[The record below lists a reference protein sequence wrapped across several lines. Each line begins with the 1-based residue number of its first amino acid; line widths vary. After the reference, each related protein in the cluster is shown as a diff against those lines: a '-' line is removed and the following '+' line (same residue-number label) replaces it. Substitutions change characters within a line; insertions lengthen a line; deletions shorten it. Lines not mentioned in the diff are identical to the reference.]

1 MNITINNIKKQILE
15 YKQQQD
21 WVNYLSLGN
30 DLANAYSTKA
40 RFQEAANLL
49 NELESKIPLIDD
61 PKKDIIKVNWHSN
74 WGYYY
79 SNLGFFK
86 NALSWHELAQKYA
99 IAHITDPYL
108 LAKTSINLGR
118 CWTEFQEFDKASRYF
133 EIALSHIDEVAD
145 FPTKIFLETAT
156 NINLAFFYSKKMGKE
171 KQLDFAQKSVGL
183 IEQYKDET
191 DSAWKSLHSI
201 SAFAFNN
208 LGHALV
214 KNEEYTEAL
223 LYYRQTLPLWEN
235 TPQELAKL
243 YLNIGDCYGKM
254 SNPAKQ
260 YAYYQKGLETW
271 IYTSSTENP
280 NITQAFYKLAA
291 YHLQQQEYEIAL
303 VLIQESI
310 KILIDDFSDD
320 NVYHNPTIQTHSAS
334 FHLLTMLS
342 FKAEILINKFE
353 HQHKLVDLKAG
364 LSTYFTT
371 MEVIDHLLKGL
382 RMESSRFSLAHK
394 TRDIFDKALSTLEKY
409 GDKLPKSQVENA
421 AYQFMERS
429 HAASLKLAISHTIA
443 KVQSD
448 ISPTLKAKEHK
459 LFHSFIESS
468 IQLQRANTDSMARL
482 KEKHLYNIRAL
493 ERLIENMEQT
503 SPNYYKLKYETGNL
517 LDLPILQK
525 KLPKN
530 TSILMYFIAQKDI
543 FVLVISKDQV
553 HLNRNPKPENF
564 KTIIKDFSM
573 AISEIDFQAFKQN
586 VCTLYDLLIEPI
598 EQNLSKKER
607 LIIVPDDLLQNL
619 PFEALVKKRQN
630 DDALKYHQL
639 AYLVKDFEISY
650 HYSSTLLMQ
659 YTQPKK
665 KVNWAKK
672 LLGVVPLYENGMSYE
687 GIDIK
692 PLIYSKAAA
701 DQINSLF
708 SNAQIL
714 WQNRATEQNV
724 NEYIQQNYQYVWIS
738 GHGYFDK
745 NNPDLTGFLLYGD
758 DEETT
763 ALFPTR
769 KVYNLQLNSELVVLD
784 SCHSGQ
790 GKLVQGEGLMGLNR
804 AFFHSGVP
812 NIIFTD
818 GLVSDHD
825 SSEMISS
832 FFTLIKKEKTYSGA
846 LTDIK
851 RERCVQAKHTPLDWA
866 KHMIIS
872 TL

>member
-1 MNITINNIKKQILE
+1 MNTKINNIKKKVLE
-15 YKQQQD
+15 YKQLQD

-30 DLANAYSTKA
+30 ELANAYCTKA
-40 RFQEAANLL
+40 HFQEAANLL
-49 NELESKIPLIDD
+49 DELESKIPLVDG
-61 PKKDIIKVNWHSN
+61 PEKDTIEVTWHSN

-86 NALSWHELAQKYA
+86 KALAWHELAQKHA
-99 IAHITDPYL
+99 VDNLSDPYI

-118 CWTEFQEFDKASRYF
+118 CWTEFQEFDKAFNYF
-133 EIALSHIDEVAD
+133 EVANNHIAKVSSL
-145 FPTKIFLETAT
+145 PNKIYLETVT
-156 NINLAFFYSKKMGKE
+156 TINLAFFYGKKMVCE
-171 KQLDFAQKSVGL
+171 QQLALAQKAVDL
-183 IEQYKDET
+183 IDEYKDKTGSE
-191 DSAWKSLHSI
+191 WNNLRNI

-208 LGHALV
+208 LGHALIQN
-214 KNEEYTEAL
+214 KEYKHAL
-223 LYYRQTLPLWEN
+223 LYFHQTLPLWKN

-243 YLNIGDCYGKM
+243 YLNMGDCYGEMHK
-254 SNPAKQ
+254 PAKQ
-260 YAYYQKGLETW
+260 YAYYQKALETW
-271 IYTSSTENP
+271 IYTSSTQNP
-280 NITQAFYKLAA
+280 NISQAFYKLAT
-291 YHLQQQEYEIAL
+291 YHLQQQKHKIAL
-303 VLIQESI
+303 SLIQESL
-310 KILIDDFSDD
+310 KILVDDFSDD
-320 NVYHNPTIQTHSAS
+320 DVYHNPTIQTHDAS
-334 FHLLTMLS
+334 FHLLEMLS
-342 FKAEILINKFE
+342 FKSEILIDKFE
-353 HQHKLVDLKAG
+353 KQNELIDLKRG
-364 LSTYFTT
+364 LCTYFTT

-394 TRDIFDKALSTLEKY
+394 TRNIFDKALSTLEKY
-409 GDKLPKSQVENA
+409 GDKLPKDRVDNA

-448 ISPTLKAKEHK
+448 ISPTLQAKEHK

-468 IQLQRANTDSMARL
+468 IQLQKANTDNMARL
-482 KEKHLYNIRAL
+482 KEKHLYNIRTL
-493 ERLIENMEQT
+493 EQFIENMEQT

-517 LDLPILQK
+517 LDLPVLQK
-525 KLPKN
+525 KLPEN
-530 TSILMYFIAQKDI
+530 TSILTYFIAQKDI
-543 FVLVISKDQV
+543 FVLVISKNQV
-553 HLNRNPKPENF
+553 HLKRNPKPENF
-564 KTIIKDFSM
+564 EAIIEEFSA
-573 AISEIDFQAFKQN
+573 AITGVDFQGFKKN

-598 EQNLSKKER
+598 EQNLSEKER
-607 LIIVPDDLLQNL
+607 LVIIPDDLLQNL
-619 PFEALVKKRQN
+619 PFEALVKKKQN
-630 DDALKYHQL
+630 DEALQYHQL

-650 HYSSTLLMQ
+650 HYSSTLLMR
-659 YTQPKK
+659 YDQPKK
-665 KVNWAKK
+665 KENWSKE
-672 LLGVVPLYENGMSYE
+672 LLGIVPLYENGMSYE
-687 GIDIK
+687 GIEIK

-701 DQINSLF
+701 NQINSLF

-714 WQNRATEQNV
+714 WQNHATEQNV

-745 NNPDLTGFLLYGD
+745 KNPDLTGFLLYGD

-763 ALFPTR
+763 TLFPTR

-790 GKLVQGEGLMGLNR
+790 GKLVQGEGPMGLNR

-832 FFTLIKKEKTYSGA
+832 FFKLIKKEKTYSAA

-851 RERCVQAKHTPLDWA
+851 RERCAKESHTPLDWA